1 MKTKNSGVLSIMQN
15 ASSIVKMT
23 ALDKRMTIDLG

>member
-1 MKTKNSGVLSIMQN
+1 MKTKNNEVLSIMQN

-23 ALDKRMTIDLG
+23 VLDKRIAIHLV